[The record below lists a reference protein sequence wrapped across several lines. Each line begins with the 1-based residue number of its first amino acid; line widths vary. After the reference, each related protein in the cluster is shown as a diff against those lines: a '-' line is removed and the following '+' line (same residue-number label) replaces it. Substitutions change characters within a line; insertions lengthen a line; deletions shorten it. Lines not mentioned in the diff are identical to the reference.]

1 MFDIEAVLAEVWLSL
16 ESTRL
21 HSDHMLNSWKGVETL
36 DR

>member
-1 MFDIEAVLAEVWLSL
+1 MFDIEAVQAEVWLSL

-21 HSDHMLNSWKGVETL
+21 HSDHVLNSWKGVETL